1 MQTNEATIDRA
12 VRLVIAVIAG
22 LVALS
27 VGGAAA
33 VVLWIVA
40 GVMVV
45 TAASGFCPLYKLVGV
60 STCRRPAHGA

>member
-1 MQTNEATIDRA
+1 MHTNEGTVDRA
-12 VRLVIAVIAG
+12 VRLVVAVIAAA
-22 LVALS
+22 VALS
-27 VGGAAA
+27 VGGVAA

-60 STCRRPAHGA
+60 STRRRPAHGA